1 MTHLTHWSVKILE
14 NIKDSGPFENG
25 AELHA
30 EMEEAS
36 AQAMAIIEGAAKYT
50 EEVDQ
55 HNVENPKPD
64 EVRTKRE
71 IEEEVKVRVTKL
83 NLSQEQ
89 FIYLY
94 NFDISYW

>member
-1 MTHLTHWSVKILE
+1 MTHLTHSSVKILD

-36 AQAMAIIEGAAKYT
+36 AQAMAIIEGAAKFT
-50 EEVDQ
+50 EEVEQ
-55 HNVENPKPD
+55 QNVEHPKPD

-71 IEEEVKVRVTKL
+71 IPEKIKVRVTKL
-83 NLSQEQ
+83 NL
-89 FIYLY
+89 Y
-94 NFDISYW
+94 